1 MMRRPRQMPMP
12 MDLPTDHS
20 RARFVTAPCNA
31 QAMALIETA
40 DWPAGKLVLTGPAGA
55 GKTHLLH
62 IWADQ
67 RQAARIAPEALA
79 QADLETLAKHGA
91 VAIDAAARV
100 AGDARAETALFHLHN
115 MLAERRGQLLLAART
130 PVRDWGIALPDLLSR
145 LQAAPHV
152 ALAAPDDTLLAG
164 VLAKLFADR
173 QVAVS
178 ENLIP
183 FLLPRMERSL
193 DAAQRIVAALDAES
207 LARKAP
213 ITRQLAADV
222 MQKSLDFG

>member
-1 MMRRPRQMPMP
+1 MPIP
-12 MDLPTDHS
+12 MELPADH
-20 RARFVTAPCNA
+20 ARERFLIAPCNA
-31 QAMALIETA
+31 QAIAMIDAP
-40 DWPAGKLVLTGPAGA
+40 DWPAGKLIVTGPAGS

-62 IWADQ
+62 IWAAQ
-67 RQAARIAPEALA
+67 HQAVLL
-79 QADLETLAKHGA
+79 DGKTLATRDLTELAASGA
-91 VAIDAAARV
+91 VALDDAAQV
-100 AGDARAETALFHLHN
+100 AGDAQAETALFHLHN
-115 MLAERRGQLLLAART
+115 MLAEARGRLLLAART

-152 ALAAPDDTLLAG
+152 AVAPPDDALLAG
-164 VLAKLFADR
+164 VLGKLFADR
-173 QVAVS
+173 QVIVAD
-178 ENLIP
+178 NLIP

-193 DAAQRIVAALDAES
+193 AAAQRIVAALDAEA